1 MRILLYGGTFDP
13 PHNGH
18 CHNLQAAAAEV
29 KPDRII
35 VMPAGTPPHK
45 AASGTPAALRH
56 EMCCAC
62 FEPMAADGRLPALTV
77 SDWEIGRSQ
86 RGLPNYTVD
95 TLEMLAQTH
104 PGAQLFLAV
113 GSDMLLTFTG
123 WRRWQDI
130 LRLATLVCQSREQG
144 DMHELRR
151 MADALCAQTPGANP
165 IVLPQQ
171 PAHPLASSQIRT
183 HMQAGGSVEGLVP
196 DGVLA
201 VMQREGLYRPA
212 EQA

>member
-18 CHNLQAAAAEV
+18 CHNLQAAAGAA

-45 AASGTPAALRH
+45 AASSTPAALRY
-56 EMCCAC
+56 EMCRAC
-62 FEPMAADGRLPALTV
+62 FEPLAADGRLPAVTV
-77 SDWEIGRSQ
+77 SDWEIGRAQ
-86 RGLPNYTVD
+86 QGLANYTVD
-95 TLEMLAQTH
+95 TLEMLARNY

-130 LRLATLVCQSREQG
+130 LRLASLVCQSREQG
-144 DMHELRR
+144 DSAALRQA
-151 MADALCAQTPGANP
+151 ADALCAQTPGAQP
-165 IVLPQQ
+165 ILLPSA
-171 PAHPLASSQIRT
+171 PAHPLASSGIRAA
-183 HMQAGGSVEGLVP
+183 MAAGQSCEALVP
-196 DGVLA
+196 PGVWA
-201 VMQREGLYRPA
+201 VIRREGLYRAA
-212 EQA
+212 E